1 MTNDDRPPPTLAQLA
16 ETAAHAIQ
24 AAIQQPTPGNLT
36 APQTHQVL
44 SELAVLADQL
54 PALLDQLSA
63 SLEARHNLGGLR
75 LNSYGLDRYVTP
87 GGAIASTQVALTDA
101 VTAALA
107 LARHLDEV
115 LVITTTIV
123 DTDAVD
129 HD

>member
-1 MTNDDRPPPTLAQLA
+1 VTNDDRPPTLAQLA

-44 SELAVLADQL
+44 SELAILADQL

-63 SLEARHNLGGLR
+63 SLEARRNLGGLR